1 MKRFLLVLF
10 AVFGFAFA
18 AYAAKDVKDGNA
30 YVKAVEKD
38 QFLFQGNPLGKNMLL
53 GSLQEL
59 KDEGKLTG
67 VVLRNP
73 DKASAEHKH
82 LLKVIADY
90 LQITAYSGDGKDLQ
104 PLAAE

>member
-1 MKRFLLVLF
+1 MKRILLALF
-10 AVFGFAFA
+10 AVFGLAFA

-30 YVKAVEKD
+30 YVKAVDAE

-73 DKASAEHKH
+73 DKASAQHKH

-90 LQITAYSGDGKDLQ
+90 LQIQAYSGEGKDLQ
-104 PLAAE
+104 PLTE

>member
-10 AVFGFAFA
+10 ASFGLAFA
-18 AYAAKDVKDGNA
+18 AFAARDVKNGNA
-30 YVKAVEKD
+30 YIKAIDKE

-67 VVLRNP
+67 VVLSNP

-90 LQITAYSGDGKDLQ
+90 LQVEAYSGAGKNLQ

>member
-1 MKRFLLVLF
+1 MKRILF
-10 AVFGFAFA
+10 ALFATFGLAFTAFA
-18 AYAAKDVKDGNA
+18 AKDIQDGNA
-30 YVKAVEKD
+30 YVKAVKDD

-73 DKASAEHKH
+73 GDASAQHKH
-82 LLKVIADY
+82 LIKVIADY
-90 LQITAYSGDGKDLQ
+90 LQIQAFSGDAKNLQ
-104 PLAAE
+104 PLTE

>member
-1 MKRFLLVLF
+1 MKRILLVLF
-10 AVFGFAFA
+10 ATFGLAFA
-18 AYAAKDVKDGNA
+18 ALAARDVKDGNA
-30 YVKAVEKD
+30 YVKAVHKD

-59 KDEGKLTG
+59 KDEGELTG

-73 DKASAEHKH
+73 DEASPEHKH

-90 LQITAYSGDGKDLQ
+90 LQIKAYSGSNAKNLQ
-104 PLAAE
+104 PLAE

>member
-1 MKRFLLVLF
+1 MKRILF
-10 AVFGFAFA
+10 ALFATFGLVFA
-18 AYAAKDVKDGNA
+18 AHAAKDVKDGNA

-73 DKASAEHKH
+73 DDASSEHKH

-90 LQITAYSGDGKDLQ
+90 LQIQAYSGDAKNLQ
-104 PLAAE
+104 PLAQ